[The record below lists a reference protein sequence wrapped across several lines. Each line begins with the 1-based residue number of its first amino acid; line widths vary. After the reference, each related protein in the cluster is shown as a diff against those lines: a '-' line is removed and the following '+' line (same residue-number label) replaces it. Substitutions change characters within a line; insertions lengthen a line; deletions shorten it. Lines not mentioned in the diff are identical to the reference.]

1 MCSKEYLHHGRMAND
16 ICERFGKRLKKLRLQ
31 KNMKQIDLA
40 VHTGLT
46 RSHISRIE
54 NGRAEPGL
62 RSLEILAASF
72 EMSLSQLLSGLK

>member
-1 MCSKEYLHHGRMAND
+1 MAT

-46 RSHISRIE
+46 RSHISRLE

-62 RSLEILAASF
+62 KSLEILADSF
-72 EMSLSQLLSGLK
+72 GISLSQLFKGL